1 MTSVEAA
8 AEPKEDVTLFIS
20 TSGPL
25 SSNVSKK
32 VFQIFS
38 KYTRDQVF
46 IDECE
51 HWPPTSAGFLDLYSG
66 ECGVARTLH
75 KITGRWVLCF
85 DIIYGYSQ
93 DLSSEELRKDLTF
106 LISHRCFHGFGA
118 APVCRSFS
126 VAVTPPIRT
135 SSFPYGIP
143 EVSEKVRE
151 RILDGNSTAKW
162 LIVLVE
168 AALKAGCHF
177 WIENPAMSWLFRLPE
192 FLELL
197 ERHSK
202 RIGFWIADYC
212 RFGRKWRKRTK
223 FLTSCGIRGVKTL
236 CKGCKEHLKLR
247 GRSSYHGKSWTLVA
261 QPYPKGVCKVI
272 ATSLAGSC
280 NFLGE
285 DFHFDP
291 SSCARCLNL
300 RVGEA
305 SHPGPLQREGLLLEE
320 VPLVEART
328 ASLQTKV
335 WRRFDLWLSSHLSEA
350 AKESVLSNPMLL
362 CSAVK
367 EFGNVLYSEGAA
379 IYIYRHLAVYIQK
392 TVFGVRPFMN
402 VVWDNLHRWES
413 LSPVVHRVP
422 IPGSVLRALVSLAL
436 CWHWPR
442 FAATIC
448 LAYFGITRPG
458 EVLKAYRRDLL
469 LPRDL
474 LLEPSN
480 SAFLRVVESKSRRHG
495 KRRIQ
500 HASVLNIPAVH
511 FLDKVFGNL
520 QKDELLYPISGANFR
535 RRWDKLC
542 LHLLIG
548 WEHHLTPGS
557 LRGGGALEEYR
568 SGTDLQRI
576 LWRMRIR
583 HLVTLEHYVQEV
595 AAESFFVDI
604 SEEGRKR
611 ISMFAELFAPAISS
625 FSRTG

>member
-1 MTSVEAA
+1 M
-8 AEPKEDVTLFIS
+8 
-20 TSGPL
+20 
-25 SSNVSKK
+25 
-32 VFQIFS
+32 
-38 KYTRDQVF
+38 
-46 IDECE
+46 
-51 HWPPTSAGFLDLYSG
+51 
-66 ECGVARTLH
+66 
-75 KITGRWVLCF
+75 
-85 DIIYGYSQ
+85 
-93 DLSSEELRKDLTF
+93 
-106 LISHRCFHGFGA
+106 
-118 APVCRSFS
+118 
-126 VAVTPPIRT
+126 
-135 SSFPYGIP
+135 
-143 EVSEKVRE
+143 
-151 RILDGNSTAKW
+151 
-162 LIVLVE
+162 
-168 AALKAGCHF
+168 
-177 WIENPAMSWLFRLPE
+177 
-192 FLELL
+192 
-197 ERHSK
+197 
-202 RIGFWIADYC
+202 
-212 RFGRKWRKRTK
+212 
-223 FLTSCGIRGVKTL
+223 
-236 CKGCKEHLKLR
+236 
-247 GRSSYHGKSWTLVA
+247 
-261 QPYPKGVCKVI
+261 I

-328 ASLQTKV
+328 ASLQSKV

-500 HASVLNIPAVH
+500 HASVLNIPVVH

-520 QKDELLYPISGANFR
+520 QKDELLYPISGASFR

-548 WEHHLTPGS
+548 REHHLTPGS

-595 AAESFFVDI
+595 AAESFLVDI

-611 ISMFAELFAPAISS
+611 ISMFAELFTPAISS